1 VEQQVERP
9 RNERKLD
16 MWRLLANVFIADM
29 VNLTRFIGLHFT
41 HRGTTT
47 QRSQMGLMDKRM
59 GLKQMVQEDRLDLI
73 PFNAQFRRS
82 NRSPEF

>member
-1 VEQQVERP
+1 
-9 RNERKLD
+9 
-16 MWRLLANVFIADM
+16 
-29 VNLTRFIGLHFT
+29 
-41 HRGTTT
+41 
-47 QRSQMGLMDKRM
+47 MGLMDKRM